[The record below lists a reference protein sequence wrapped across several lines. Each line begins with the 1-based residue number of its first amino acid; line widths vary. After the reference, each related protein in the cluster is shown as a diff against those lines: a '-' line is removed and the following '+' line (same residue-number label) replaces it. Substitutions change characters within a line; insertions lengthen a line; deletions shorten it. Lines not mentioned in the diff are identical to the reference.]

1 MHGLVTR
8 RSNPPWSADS
18 VRAGLLAL
26 LLGLSPGPATSAD
39 ADPDDLIVQ
48 VKQSGTRF
56 TIEVSM
62 HVEAPQVDVWNVLTD
77 FERMAQIVS
86 NLETSRIV
94 SRHGSRVVVEQ
105 RGSESQG
112 FLKFAFHSVRSVEL
126 KPQGEMHST
135 LITGSMRR
143 LDGITRLAATER
155 GTRVTSFGELVA
167 EAWIPPLVGAHFLEK
182 ATRKQYVEMRDEMI
196 RRSRAANH

>member
-1 MHGLVTR
+1 MHGLVNR
-8 RSNPPWSADS
+8 QCNPSGSAHS

-26 LLGLSPGPATSAD
+26 LLGLSPMPAASAD
-39 ADPDDLIVQ
+39 VDPDDLIVQ

-62 HVEAPQVDVWNVLTD
+62 HVDAPQADVWNVLTD

-86 NLETSRIV
+86 NLESSRIV

-167 EAWIPPLVGAHFLEK
+167 RRGSRRSSAPISSRRRRASNTSRC
-182 ATRKQYVEMRDEMI
+182 ATR
-196 RRSRAANH
+196 